1 MEKLQQYNHQMEER
15 YTETNRLKQRKRKSN
30 YKLQL
35 SNAHYRRKAARDNA
49 VSSDNT
55 LREITGD
62 MPNIELKHASSKE
75 AIYTDDQLIGGNS
88 GKRKK

>member
-1 MEKLQQYNHQMEER
+1 MEER
-15 YTETNRLKQRKRKSN
+15 YTETNRLKQRKRK
-30 YKLQL
+30 KLQL

-75 AIYTDDQLIGGNS
+75 AIYTDDQLM
-88 GKRKK
+88 